1 MDENKEWVEVEVNAP
16 AETPKADVT
25 PVEEPQETSTTSS
38 TGTTKEP
45 ELGHRA
51 EKRIKQLL
59 ARVKDSEERAA
70 RAESLARVREEE
82 AQKALEKAKGT
93 ESSAY
98 GVYRSS
104 LQDRLKAAEQ
114 KYKSAYDAAD
124 KDALFEANLEMSK
137 ATVELQ
143 ALDAWDRAEKEKAAV
158 PAPPPPPQQA
168 PAQLQLAPITKEWMD
183 SNPWF
188 GRGPNADRTATA
200 AAVAISD
207 DLIEEGFDP
216 TSPEFYGEVEKRL
229 VAEMPRM
236 ASKLGKEKEPE
247 PRRPMVAGQS
257 RTPGRRV
264 RLDEGTVRAST
275 RLGASLED
283 TARYMEKIQD
293 AGDGYVNIDV
303 KRGRK

>member
-1 MDENKEWVEVEVNAP
+1 MNEEKEWVEVEVNAP
-16 AETPKADVT
+16 APEAPKADAA
-25 PVEEPQETSTTSS
+25 PVEKPAETEEKPDDS
-38 TGTTKEP
+38 

-51 EKRIKQLL
+51 QKRIRKLVAERKEADEQAQRLKFELEALRKEADEIRRKARESESTAYDLYGKSAQDKL
-59 ARVKDSEERAA
+59 AI
-70 RAESLARVREEE
+70 
-82 AQKALEKAKGT
+82 AQKKIK
-93 ESSAY
+93 
-98 GVYRSS
+98 
-104 LQDRLKAAEQ
+104 
-114 KYKSAYDAAD
+114 DAFDSAD
-124 KDALFEANLEMSK
+124 KDAL
-137 ATVELQ
+137 VE
-143 ALDAWDRAEKEKAAV
+143 ALDAMSDAKLEVRAIQAYKTATPQGE
-158 PAPPPPPQQA
+158 PQQA
-168 PAQLQLAPITKEWMD
+168 PPAPPAPPQPQLAPATKEWMD

-216 TSPEFYGEVEKRL
+216 ASPEFYGEVEKRL
-229 VAEMPRM
+229 VAEMPRL

-247 PRRPMVAGQS
+247 PRRPVVAGQS
-257 RTPGRRV
+257 RTPGRRI

-293 AGDGYVNIDV
+293 AGDGYVNIDI